1 MHKKYSPR
9 KLKAGIFASVEPLTS
24 QAGSILAGMMTD
36 ERYGSALET
45 AVECGAYSQLTRMI
59 RSSPLFKESYAMLDP
74 ADEEQV
80 EKYID
85 CLEDYIIPLS
95 ECILQM
101 SGSTIKRG
109 MEKVE
114 KARSN
119 ARYDSLEKAS
129 VSLYKAAYAEAE
141 QAKKNGT
148 QPPEQAVERA
158 GGRRAVRGLRHTQP
172 RP

>member
-1 MHKKYSPR
+1 M
-9 KLKAGIFASVEPLTS
+9 
-24 QAGSILAGMMTD
+24 AGMMTD